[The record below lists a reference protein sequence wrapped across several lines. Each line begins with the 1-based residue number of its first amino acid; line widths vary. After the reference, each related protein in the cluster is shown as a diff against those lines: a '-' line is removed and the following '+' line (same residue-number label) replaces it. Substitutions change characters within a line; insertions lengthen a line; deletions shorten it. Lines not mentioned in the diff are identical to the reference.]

1 MSILVVENTRCVIQG
16 ATGQGGRR
24 FIQRMIDF
32 GSPPVAGVTPGKGG
46 QEVEGVPVFDTV
58 KEAVE
63 ATGCNFSSINVP
75 PALVKDAAFE
85 AFDAG
90 IRKIFMYAERVPL
103 HDAMEI
109 MAHGDELGAV
119 MVGPNSPGIV
129 SPGKYRL
136 GGLGGDKEYVEEIF
150 RPGPVG
156 LCSRSG
162 GMTSTLGYTISQGGL
177 GMTTA
182 VGLGGDA
189 IIGSP
194 FTKVLPMFEDDP
206 KTRAICMFCEIGG
219 TMEEEAA
226 ELIRSGRITKPI
238 VAFIAGRETLPG
250 FRFGHAGALVEKGR
264 GTYQSKVEAL
274 SSAGV
279 AIAKNLRDIP
289 VLLKRALGMD
299 ESEEPA

>member
-1 MSILVVENTRCVIQG
+1 MAILVNQDTRCVIQG
-16 ATGQGGRR
+16 ATGQGGKR

-46 QEVEGVPVFDTV
+46 EEVAGVPVFDTV

-63 ATGCNFSSINVP
+63 KTGCDFSSINVP

-103 HDAMEI
+103 HDAMQI
-109 MAHGDELGAV
+109 MAYGDEIGAT

-136 GGLGGDKEYVEEIF
+136 GGLGGDKEYVAEIF
-150 RPGPVG
+150 KEGEVG

-177 GMTTA
+177 GLTTA

-194 FTKVLPMFEDDP
+194 FTKVLPLFEADP
-206 KTRAICMFCEIGG
+206 ETKAICMFCEIGG
-219 TMEEEAA
+219 SMEEEAA
-226 ELIRSGRITKPI
+226 ELIKSGAITKPI
-238 VAFIAGRETLPG
+238 VAFIAGREARAG
-250 FRFGHAGALVEKGR
+250 FRFGHAGALVERGR
-264 GTYQSKVEAL
+264 GTYESKVQAL
-274 SSAGV
+274 SSAKV

-289 VLLKRALGMD
+289 VLLREALGK
-299 ESEEPA
+299 PAGREMS